1 MANNLKISLIATLDK
16 ELSKDEI
23 NKRIKQIEGQ
33 FGKINLQI
41 KLDDSVLK
49 KIDGLITK
57 LKEYGKVT
65 TEAGKLAEEKS
76 KKEAK
81 AVEDLTK
88 KYKLLREVKS
98 HDSDG
103 ALKRASKTY
112 QDEVGNSRV
121 INTNAKGQVTGYR
134 DTTDAVTKL
143 QQAQE
148 KLQLA
153 LKKTYD
159 QGVITEQRFKRFN
172 TMINSAKN
180 VSEVEKVQKAM
191 NRLADTGKNQN
202 LQQKLLNQAQTLL
215 GGNSKKLDV
224 AGVNTLVNALKNI
237 QPNATNASNQLKR
250 LEQQLKNFQQQARVG
265 AAHTLT
271 FGNALKQAL
280 QGFSLWAMT
289 AQMVYAPV
297 RALQDMTQ
305 RLIEID
311 GLMTDI
317 RRVMDMPDFKFTELL
332 QEAVDTSDE
341 LSSKLTDVLKVM
353 GDFGRMGFNES
364 QLVDI
369 TKTAQVL
376 QNISDLDATQSVDT
390 LTSAMLNFNIAA
402 DDSMTIANKL
412 NEVDNNF
419 AISTKDLSDGIR
431 KAAATAK
438 TFGVDID
445 ELTGYIAAI
454 GSTTR
459 ESGSIVGNG
468 LKTIFSR
475 LTTIDGAEKVLNS
488 ANVAMHDMEGNVR
501 PVSDIITDL
510 AANWTTLTDEQRQNL
525 GVTLAGRFQLTRFL
539 ALMNNFEIAQS
550 ATATAIDSSG
560 SAMRE
565 QGKYADSLEARLNRL
580 DTAWNKFTLAVGEA
594 VLTDGLIGGIESL
607 NDLATGVA
615 GLVDKFGLLS
625 GVFGI
630 IGVATVAL
638 STKFRTFTGS
648 LLLGTT
654 GMTRMQ
660 LASAGLTAGMGRL
673 GIATIG
679 VKTALRG
686 LLASTVVGAVFVGIG
701 FAIEKL
707 IGKYSEAKQAQED
720 FNESQQKGIDA
731 LTNNKKET
739 EQLIDQYNGLSE
751 VKERSAKQ
759 EELFLSVQARLAE
772 LYPQLISY
780 IDGSGQA
787 HLKSREE
794 IEKETKATNMLIE
807 AKKLEAQ
814 ADAKKNISSSINK
827 RDDIDSEIKR
837 IENEL
842 KNPTK
847 IVGYGD
853 GQTVVKKSE
862 EDIKRLKSQLLI
874 YQNQWSTAAQV
885 VTNEVTKV
893 ADAYTDLQIDPNI
906 SQSVDTFFNS
916 FDSTKLDSG
925 QLEAFAVQIGN
936 AKDALQLAYSSNNT
950 DAFEKARESIK
961 KVALEMGASE
971 YQANAFALSFD
982 GLKESVEKG
991 AAAVFGGR
999 EGLDG
1004 FDESAMDA
1012 TGSADA
1018 FANAMSGLASASGD
1032 VSKAFE
1038 GNISALDIYF
1048 GITSDQIQIV
1058 QQAINVYRALAGQ
1071 ASLTSYQQGMLTQ
1084 ATSILGNAFP
1094 YLNGKIDENIDWMAT
1109 QAEVMGALGEIS
1121 GDEATTLISNQ
1132 NESTKVTIAKINER
1146 IKGYTEEAEALTK
1159 LIDIR
1164 IAEMEVD
1171 GQTGFRLD
1179 SYHRAKARL
1188 AELQGLIA
1196 TASAELGNIVY
1207 QDAVDLG
1214 IIKPDGSDV
1223 GGSSGGSDSG
1233 QSDADKAAEEA
1244 ARQKEQAIKDIISL
1258 YKDGYKMLQ
1267 DVAIEGINKEKE
1279 AFEKA
1284 HEEKMKK
1291 LDDQLKLY
1299 EDIINKQIE
1308 SIDKQE
1314 EEYNW
1319 NKRLSDS
1326 QSDRQDIIDE
1336 MNKLQLD
1343 NSFSAKKR
1351 MDELNVRL
1359 AEIDS
1364 GISDMQ
1370 HEREVELRKENLQSL
1385 LEDKQLQTEQNKN
1398 VAQTNYDN
1406 GLLNFDKRIAA
1417 ETSFYDN
1424 LANNDRAFQEIANK
1438 INSNNNTSTM
1448 DYLKWF
1454 SSQIG
1459 AHSAEIGESI
1469 STNFM
1474 DAITRALA
1482 MLSSK
1487 NYGGSV
1493 FPTAFDTGGYTGSFG
1508 GSKGKMAM
1516 LHEKEIVLNKSDT
1529 SNFLKAID
1537 ITRNFFKGVSIPK
1550 LPSLQPSLAGAGT
1563 SLTLNFNVAKMSGD
1577 KSDVNFFMNEIV
1589 KGVNSMGGKL

>member
-23 NKRIKQIEGQ
+23 NKRIKEIEGK

-49 KIDGLITK
+49 KINNLITK

-65 TEAGKLAEEKS
+65 TEAGKLAEEKN

-121 INTNAKGQVTGYR
+121 INTNGKGQVTGYR
-134 DTTDAVTKL
+134 DTTNAVTKL

-148 KLQLA
+148 KLQQT

-172 TMINSAKN
+172 TIINSAKN
-180 VSEVEKVQKAM
+180 VSEIEKIQKALK
-191 NRLADTGKNQN
+191 RVEDTGKNQN
-202 LQQKLLNQAQTLL
+202 LQQKLLNQTQTLL

-224 AGVNTLVNALKNI
+224 TGVNNLANALKNI
-237 QPNATNASNQLKR
+237 NPNATSASNQLKQ

-271 FGNALKQAL
+271 FGSALKQAL
-280 QGFSLWAMT
+280 QGFSLWALT

-311 GLMTDI
+311 TLMTDI
-317 RRVMDMPDFKFTELL
+317 RRVMDMPDFQFTELL
-332 QEAVDTSDE
+332 HEAVATSDE

-376 QNISDLDATQSVDT
+376 QNISDLDATQAVDT

-402 DDSMTIANKL
+402 DDSILIANKL

-488 ANVAMHDMEGNVR
+488 ANVAMYDLEGNVR

-673 GIATIG
+673 GVATIG

-720 FNESQQKGIDA
+720 FEQSQQKGTDA
-731 LTNNKKET
+731 LTKNKQET
-739 EQLIDQYNGLSE
+739 ERLIKQYNGLSE
-751 VKERSAKQ
+751 NKERSVKQ
-759 EELFLSVQARLAE
+759 EEDFLSVQSRLAE
-772 LYPQLISY
+772 IYPQLISY

-885 VTNEVTKV
+885 VTNEVVKV

-916 FDSTKLDSG
+916 FDSSKLDVG
-925 QLEAFAVQIGN
+925 ELEAFAVQIGN
-936 AKDALQLAYSSNNT
+936 AKDELQQTYSSGDAT
-950 DAFEKARESIK
+950 AFEEARKSIK
-961 KVALEMGASE
+961 GIALEMGASE
-971 YQANAFALSFD
+971 YQASAFALSFD
-982 GLKESVEKG
+982 GLKEAAEKG
-991 AAAVFGGR
+991 ANAVFAGKDGM
-999 EGLDG
+999 DG
-1004 FDESAMDA
+1004 FDDSA
-1012 TGSADA
+1012 TGATGAAD
-1018 FANAMSGLASASGD
+1018 GLASGMEGLAGASED

-1038 GNISALDIYF
+1038 GNISALEIYF
-1048 GITSDQIQIV
+1048 GISSQQVQQIQN
-1058 QQAINVYRALAGQ
+1058 AINVYRALAGQ
-1071 ASLTSYQQGMLTQ
+1071 VNLTAQQQAMLAQ
-1084 ATSILGNAFP
+1084 STSILGSAFP

-1121 GDEATTLISNQ
+1121 GDEATTLIANQ
-1132 NESTKVTIAKINER
+1132 NESTRVQIANINQR
-1146 IKGYTEEAEALTK
+1146 IQGYTEEAAAITALMDV
-1159 LIDIR
+1159 LV
-1164 IAEMEVD
+1164 AEMELR
-1171 GQTGFRLD
+1171 GQSGFRMD
-1179 SYHRAKARL
+1179 SYNRAKARL

-1196 TASAELGNIVY
+1196 EANAELGNIVY

-1223 GGSSGGSDSG
+1223 GSDSG
-1233 QSDADKAAEEA
+1233 KSDADKAAEEA
-1244 ARQKEQAIKDIISL
+1244 ARQKEQAIKDILSI
-1258 YKDGYKMLQ
+1258 YKDTYKMMQ
-1267 DVAIEGINKEKE
+1267 EVAIDGINKEKE
-1279 AFEKA
+1279 AFEQA

-1336 MNKLQLD
+1336 MNTLQLD

-1351 MDELNVRL
+1351 MDELRVRL
-1359 AEIDS
+1359 GEIDS

-1370 HEREVELRKENLQSL
+1370 HEREVELRKDNLQQLSD
-1385 LEDKQLQTEQNKN
+1385 DKRSWTEEQKN
-1398 VAQTNYDN
+1398 AETSSFES
-1406 GLLNFDKRIAA
+1406 GLANFDKRIA
-1417 ETSFYDN
+1417 EVTRYYDN
-1424 LANNDRAFQEIANK
+1424 LMNNERLFKYVSDL
-1438 INSNNNTSTM
+1438 INSGDTNPVS
-1448 DYLKWF
+1448 DVLGYF
-1454 SSQIG
+1454 
-1459 AHSAEIGESI
+1459 AAELSKQKAFFGEEVI
-1469 STNFM
+1469 QNFL
-1474 DAITRALA
+1474 DAIQRAKA
-1482 MLSSK
+1482 MLGSK
-1487 NYGGSV
+1487 NYGGSI
-1493 FPTAFDTGGYTGSFG
+1493 FPSFDTGGYTGSFG
-1508 GSKGKMAM
+1508 SQGKLAM
-1516 LHEKEIVLNKSDT
+1516 LHEKEIVLNKMDT

-1537 ITRNFFKGVSIPK
+1537 LTRNFFKGVTMPK
-1550 LPSLQPSLAGAGT
+1550 LPSLNSSSAGGS
-1563 SLTLNFNVAKMSGD
+1563 SLTLNFNVAKMTGSKD
-1577 KSDVNFFMNEIV
+1577 DVNFFMNQIV